1 MGRRFV
7 GQIWTIALAVML
19 LVGSA
24 FGQQLATL
32 KLTVD
37 DSTGAVVP
45 GASVTLKSTETGAKR
60 TAVTDANGLAVI
72 AGVPAGSYELTAE
85 AKTFS
90 PRVVPVQ
97 LSVGQVATLTVKL
110 GIEVRQQVEV
120 QETAQAIDPE
130 KSDVSQVIEARK
142 IADLPISGRDF
153 IDFVL
158 LTPSVAVGRST
169 AVGAQSPFT
178 ETVLKLSFGGTR
190 ESHTSFFALDGL
202 DYTTSISGVQ
212 RVSPSQDW
220 VQEFRVVESPYNSD
234 TGRSLGSVVNTITK
248 SGTNDLH
255 GTLYEYFRNDALN
268 AKNRLASPDPN
279 RLNTCNTPGV
289 PTSGGCELLDT
300 LRFNQFG
307 AALGGPLRKEKNFF
321 FAGYE
326 GQRRAESPLY
336 SSFILSTINPN
347 PATCPL
353 GLPAN
358 PGVFDPGCASI
369 NGTKHFFGLSQENL
383 GSILSVDNYD
393 KFFVKVN
400 NVLSD
405 RTFWNIAYLF
415 NDTRKENVRGAPPG
429 EGLPSSYR
437 DNPVRDQTVY
447 TNLVHVFSPEWT
459 SNTLLTY
466 GRRTYDLIPKGAG
479 LEPAISIPNLLSGG
493 GFVGSVRF
501 YREQRVQF
509 TENVTYTSGKHT
521 VRFGGE
527 VQPVWTNTQVP
538 LFTPGFGVFCPDG
551 FFGVPISGCRPAVT
565 QPIEEVFLF
574 LEPREFFGQPIPP
587 RTAPFFSDLFT
598 GPAAATF
605 DASTRVSY
613 VHKLYALYVQDQWR
627 VKPNLSLT
635 FGLRYD
641 VDVLPSAV
649 DTKTTGPDLVR
660 PGAFHPTDYNN
671 FQPRVAFAHS
681 FRGGKD
687 VLRGGFGIFTAPFVY
702 SDILVS
708 WIGASEFSYMSTAAF
723 QPFTAGPP
731 LLPEFSDP
739 NNTLIGFGASGAV
752 GVPSGIFP
760 GSAFGT
766 FSTTGA
772 YPAPIGPFPLQFP
785 LGYAK
790 KDFPNAYST
799 LASLELEHELGKNW
813 FFSAGYQF
821 IHALKLPIY
830 DSINGIPT
838 PLAPPN
844 VPPLTTCDLVPPVPT
859 PAGKTHFCP
868 ADTSFG
874 FVLYVHPVGFSIY
887 HAGTASLRKNF
898 ANHYSILANYTY
910 SKSIDISTTINLPN
924 VPENYLRHDLDRA
937 IGDND
942 IRHRLTLAVLG
953 ESPKEWPRVLRD
965 FKASILMNAQSAR
978 FFTINAGF
986 DTNGDIFPFSDRVGT
1001 IGRNTYKGDPYFN
1014 MDLRVQRGIPFT
1026 EKVRGNFSVEFFNLF
1041 NIVNVQD
1048 VNHVYGAPD
1057 FVTSIPQEFG
1067 DGITTPAGFG
1077 TPKFAASAR
1086 QIQFAF
1092 RLNF

>member
-1 MGRRFV
+1 MLRRGWAV
-7 GQIWTIALAVML
+7 ACTVLLLAV
-19 LVGSA
+19 SA

-45 GASVTLKSTETGAKR
+45 GANVTLKNTETGARR

-85 AKTFS
+85 AKTFTA
-90 PRVVPVQ
+90 RTVPVQ
-97 LSVGQVATLTVKL
+97 LSVGQTATLTVRL
-110 GIEVRQQVEV
+110 GIEVRQEVEV

-130 KSDVSQVIEARK
+130 KSDVSQVIESRK

-220 VQEFRVVESPYNSD
+220 VQEFRVVESPYNAD

-268 AKNRLASPDPN
+268 ANNLLSA
-279 RLNTCNTPGV
+279 PGF
-289 PTSGGCELLDT
+289 TT

-307 AALGGPLRKEKNFF
+307 GTLGGPLRKEKNFF

-326 GQRRAESPLY
+326 GQRRAESPIY
-336 SSFILSTINPN
+336 SSFILNTINPN
-347 PATCPL
+347 PATCPV
-353 GLPAN
+353 LPPPGTFN
-358 PGVFDPGCASI
+358 PACLSI
-369 NGTKHFFGLSQENL
+369 NGTKQFFGLQPETL

-393 KFFVKVN
+393 KFFIKIN
-400 NVLSD
+400 NVLSE
-405 RTFWNIAYLF
+405 RTFWNIGYLF

-459 SNTLLTY
+459 SSTLLQY
-466 GRRTYDLIPKGAG
+466 GRRTFDLIPKGAG

-509 TENVTYTSGKHT
+509 AENVTWTHGKHT

-527 VQPVWTNTQVP
+527 IHPVWTNTQVP

-551 FFGVPISGCRPAVT
+551 FFGVPISGCRPGVT

-574 LEPREFFGQPIPP
+574 LEPREFFGQPIPA

-598 GPAAATF
+598 GPAAPIF

-613 VHKLYALYVQDQWR
+613 VHKLYSLYVQDQWR

-649 DTKTTGPDLVR
+649 DTKTTGPDLVS
-660 PGAFHPTDYNN
+660 PGRFHTTDYNN
-671 FQPRVAFAHS
+671 FQPRVSFAYS

-687 VLRGGFGIFTAPFVY
+687 VLRGGYGLFNAPFVY

-708 WIGASEFSYMSTAAF
+708 WIGASEFTYMLDTNVG
-723 QPFTAGPP
+723 PFGPP

-752 GVPSGIFP
+752 GLPSGIFP
-760 GSAFGT
+760 GPSAF
-766 FSTTGA
+766 FNFATTGA
-772 YPAPIGPFPLQFP
+772 YPTPIGPFPLQFP

-790 KDFPNAYST
+790 RDFPNAYSQ

-813 FFSAGYQF
+813 FVSAGYQY
-821 IHALKLPIY
+821 IHALQLPVY
-830 DSINGIPT
+830 DSVNGLPNPNGRDPITGLPLPCAPAGSVAPT
-838 PLAPPN
+838 PL
-844 VPPLTTCDLVPPVPT
+844 
-859 PAGKTHFCP
+859 GKETFCP
-868 ADTSFG
+868 ADPSFG
-874 FVLYVHPVGFSIY
+874 FTLYVHPVGFSIY

-942 IRHRLTLAVLG
+942 IRHRVTVAVLG
-953 ESPKEWPRVLRD
+953 ESPRQWPRVLRD
-965 FKASILMNAQSAR
+965 FKSSILMSAQSAR
-978 FFTINAGF
+978 YFTINAGF
-986 DTNGDIFPFSDRVGT
+986 DTNGDLFPFSDRVGT

-1014 MDLRVQRGIPFT
+1014 LDLRVQRGIPFS
-1026 EKVRGNFSVEFFNLF
+1026 ERIRGDFSVEFFNLF

-1057 FVTSIPQEFG
+1057 FVTPVPREFG

-1077 TPKFAASAR
+1077 SPKFAAPAR
-1086 QIQFAF
+1086 QIQLSF
-1092 RLNF
+1092 RLSF